1 MGGLVTPNFF
11 QLLGARP
18 HLGRMLLP
26 SDEGR
31 TTPAGGGA
39 HLRILAA
46 RVRVGPAVVG
56 QILDLTVK
64 KALIVGVLEPGSH
77 YATTRKQDFY
87 VNYAAND
94 HYVSA
99 SMQDERR
106 HRMTDVYARLAP
118 GATVGAAQAELRQ
131 IASRLHERLPGGLP
145 ENAGIRHGRDAVEG
159 RADGQGA
166 GRR

>member
-1 MGGLVTPNFF
+1 TGGLVTPNFF

-31 TTPAGGGA
+31 TAQPGAGLTHSYWQLVFGSD
-39 HLRILAA
+39 
-46 RVRVGPAVVG
+46 PTVVG

-64 KALIVGVLEPGSH
+64 KALIVGVLAPGSH
-77 YATTRKQDFY
+77 YATARKQDFY
-87 VNYAAND
+87 VNYATND
-94 HYVSA
+94 HYLSA

-118 GATVGAAQAELRQ
+118 GATVGGAQAELRQ
-131 IASRLHERLPGGLP
+131 IASRLHE
-145 ENAGIRHGRDAVEG
+145 
-159 RADGQGA
+159 
-166 GRR
+166 